1 MNTNSTLEKLRQLK
15 LHGMADRYKA
25 ILDLPVHQQPDSMHQ
40 LIALLGEA
48 EDEYR
53 NHHRSIRNLRRSKLR
68 YDATIEE
75 IICNAERNLSKETL
89 IKLSDCSYVK
99 KAQNILIVGS
109 TGCGKSFLACA
120 LANLACHHGYSV
132 LYLRMNKFIR
142 ELNTAKLDGTL
153 ATKLR
158 QLERAHVIVLDD
170 FALQKLEPDIHLT
183 IMDILEDRY
192 KKGSTIVTSQY
203 PIGKWYEAIG
213 ENPTA
218 ADGIMDRLTANAHRI
233 ELKGPSLR
241 KKGKSD
247 EQND

>member
-15 LHGMADRYKA
+15 LHGMADSYKA
-25 ILDLPVHQQPDSMHQ
+25 ILDLGVHQQPESMHQ

-53 NHHRSIRNLRRSKLR
+53 NHHRSIRNLQRSRLR

-75 IICNAERNLSKETL
+75 ITCTTERNLSKETI

-99 KAQNILIVGS
+99 KGQTILIVGP
-109 TGCGKSFLACA
+109 TGCGKSFIACA
-120 LANLACHHGYSV
+120 LARQACNHGFSA

-142 ELNTAKLDGTL
+142 ELNAAKLDGTL
-153 ATKLR
+153 TKKLR
-158 QLERAHVIVLDD
+158 QLERTHVIIFDD
-170 FALQKLEPDIHLT
+170 FGLQKLEPDIHLT

-192 KKGSTIVTSQY
+192 KKGATIVTSQY
-203 PIGKWYEAIG
+203 PIGKWYESIG

-218 ADGIMDRLTANAHRI
+218 ADGIMDRLTSNAHRI
-233 ELKGPSLR
+233 ELKGKSLR
-241 KKGKSD
+241 KKDNS
-247 EQND
+247 E